1 MRSLKNHN
9 KELMNF
15 KGKTRQRIVGES
27 PMTSGK
33 QG

>member
-1 MRSLKNHN
+1 MRSLKNQN

-15 KGKTRQRIVGES
+15 KDKTRQRIVGES
-27 PMTSGK
+27 SMTSGE